1 MKKFFVTKRHDIN
14 EEHVF
19 YLEKILDANNHN
31 ITSDFDTSIRFID
44 DDQLSEF
51 LSKIFETNQDEIEI
65 IEEGMVEY
73 TSTGKN
79 ITDLG

>member
-1 MKKFFVTKRHDIN
+1 MKKFFVTKRRDIN
-14 EEHVF
+14 EEGVF
-19 YLEKILDANNHN
+19 YLEKILDENNQD

-51 LSKIFETNQDEIEI
+51 LSKVFETNQNEIEI

-79 ITDLG
+79 ITDLS